1 MKPIRDGGGGENRD
15 KPRTELLKRKEQEK
29 KQETKRKM
37 KKKSNEHTSTVMSEI
52 KIKKRKDRE
61 TL

>member
-37 KKKSNEHTSTVMSEI
+37 KKK
-52 KIKKRKDRE
+52 K
-61 TL
+61 